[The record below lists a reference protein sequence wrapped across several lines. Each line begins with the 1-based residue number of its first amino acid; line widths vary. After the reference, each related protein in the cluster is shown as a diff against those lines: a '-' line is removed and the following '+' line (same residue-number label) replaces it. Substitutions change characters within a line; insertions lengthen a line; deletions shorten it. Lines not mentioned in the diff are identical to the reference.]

1 MNLLPNNRQAL
12 VARIR
17 EALPGTTSLFLRFG
31 HCTLEVQVNQAAIIE
46 ALQTYFQPFVVD
58 RDPSTILISVHES
71 PEYQL
76 PIEYTV
82 KALEPG
88 KTKIKEEYHELDDG
102 RIVRKRLTGMLFVFG
117 EGENV
122 AVGPCRENLNQVVNF
137 INNRYIE
144 WILCQGCLLGHAAGV
159 VLNGKGL
166 AMAGFSGA
174 GKSTL
179 ALHLMNEGAT
189 FISNDRVMIEKS
201 KNGLVMHGV
210 AKMPRINPGTALNN
224 PYLRNIRHPD
234 EQARFAA
241 LPENELWEL
250 EHKYD
255 ALIDDCYGPDR
266 FVLRSAMEGLVLL
279 NWRRNAGPTEVA
291 QVDLNERR
299 DLLPAFMKNVGLFFR
314 PSEGCAMPAP
324 IEETYIAFLSR
335 CRVLEISGGTNFAAA
350 TRACLQFTSSEPSL
364 A

>member
-1 MNLLPNNRQAL
+1 MNPRPENRRAFVGQ
-12 VARIR
+12 IR
-17 EALPGTTSLFLRFG
+17 RALPTTASLFLRFG
-31 HCTLEVQVNQAAIIE
+31 RCTLEVRTNLEDIVD
-46 ALQTYFQPFVVD
+46 ALARYFQPFVVAAA
-58 RDPSTILISVHES
+58 PAEILVSAHES
-71 PEYQL
+71 EEYL
-76 PIEYTV
+76 LAVDYTV
-82 KALEPG
+82 KTPDHG
-88 KTKIKEEYHELDDG
+88 KTKIKEEYYELEDG

-117 EGENV
+117 DGDNV
-122 AVGPCRENLNQVVNF
+122 AVGPCRNNLNQVVNF

-144 WILCQGCLLGHAAGV
+144 WMLCQGCLLGHAAGV
-159 VLNGKGL
+159 VLQGQGI

-189 FISNDRVMIEKS
+189 FVSNDRLMIEKS

-224 PYLRNIRHPD
+224 PNLQQIMSEE
-234 EQARFAA
+234 EQNRFAS
-241 LPENELWEL
+241 LPADELWTL

-266 FVLRSAMEGLVLL
+266 FILRTAMEGLVLL
-279 NWRRNAGPTEVA
+279 NWQRNDEPTEFS
-291 QVDLNERR
+291 QVDLAERQ
-299 DLLPAFMKNVGLFFR
+299 DLLPAFMKSVGLFFR

-324 IEETYIAFLSR
+324 VKETYIDFLSR
-335 CRVLEISGGTNFAAA
+335 CRVLEISGGINFAAA
-350 TRACLQFTSSEPSL
+350 AQMCLQFFSTKPRV